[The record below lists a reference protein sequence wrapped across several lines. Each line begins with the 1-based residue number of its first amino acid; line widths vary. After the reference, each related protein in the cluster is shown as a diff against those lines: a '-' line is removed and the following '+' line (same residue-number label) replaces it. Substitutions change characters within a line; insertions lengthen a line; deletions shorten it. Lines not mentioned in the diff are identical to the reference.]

1 MPLDTTA
8 KRDTTATQVTAA
20 KRDSKAGGAFFL
32 FRGMGAAGTIST
44 MKDLTE
50 SSIVKNILQMAV
62 PIAAGMFF
70 QTLYFLIDLYFV
82 SSLGSEALAGVGA
95 AGNVMFIVLA
105 LTQVLGVGTV
115 TLISHA
121 AGRKDPAD
129 ATLVFNQSLAL
140 SASCALITVLLG
152 YGFAAHYMQALGSD
166 AATVSA
172 GTRYLYWFLPSLAL
186 QFALVVM
193 GSALRGTG
201 IVQPTIIVQMMTVAL
216 NALLAPILI
225 VGWLTGIKLGVAGA
239 GLASSLSVGVGV
251 VMLGLYFH
259 RLEKYVAF
267 DSSQWRPRFEV
278 WGRLLRVGLPAGGEF
293 ALMFVFMA
301 VMYWIIR
308 RFGPDAQAGFG
319 IGMRVMQSMFLPAMA
334 VAFAAAPIVGQN
346 FAAGKFNRVRETYGL
361 AVLMGS
367 CIMVCLTLY
376 CQWGSAAAIRAFT
389 HDATAQAVGGQFL
402 QIISWN
408 FLASGVVFT
417 SSAVFQGLGN
427 TLPAVW
433 SSATRI
439 LTFVVPAVWLAA
451 QPHFQLV
458 QLWYASVASVALQ
471 AIFSLWLVLREFRRL
486 GLQLDN
492 EKDAVVSL
500 QPLPRK

>member
-1 MPLDTTA
+1 
-8 KRDTTATQVTAA
+8 
-20 KRDSKAGGAFFL
+20 
-32 FRGMGAAGTIST
+32 
-44 MKDLTE
+44 MKDLTD
-50 SSIVKNILQMAV
+50 SSIAKNIVQMAV
-62 PIAAGMFF
+62 PIMAGMFF

-82 SSLGSEALAGVGA
+82 SSLGSAALAGVGA
-95 AGNVMFIVLA
+95 AGNIMFIVLA

-115 TLISHA
+115 SLISHA
-121 AGRKDPAD
+121 AGRKDQAD
-129 ATLVFNQSLAL
+129 ATLIFNQSLAL
-140 SASCALITVLLG
+140 SASCALITLVLG
-152 YGFAAHYMQALGSD
+152 YGLSVFYMRALGSS

-172 GTRYLYWFLPSLAL
+172 GMEYLHWFLPSLAL

-201 IVQPTIIVQMMTVAL
+201 IVQPTILVQIFTVAL

-225 VGWLTGIKLGVAGA
+225 VGWLTGFKMGVAGA
-239 GLASSLSVGVGV
+239 GLASSLAVAAGV
-251 VMLGLYFH
+251 VMLALYFQ
-259 RLEKYVAF
+259 RLEKYVVF

-278 WGRLLRVGLPAGGEF
+278 WSRLLRVGLPAGGEF

-319 IGMRVMQSMFLPAMA
+319 VGMRVMQSMFLPAMA

-346 FAAGKFNRVRETYGL
+346 YAAGKFHRVRETYGL
-361 AVLMGS
+361 ALLFGS

-389 HDATAQAVGGQFL
+389 HDPTAQAVGSQFL
-402 QIISWN
+402 QVISWN
-408 FLASGVVFT
+408 FLASGLVFT

-427 TLPAVW
+427 TMPAVW
-433 SSATRI
+433 SSASRI
-439 LTFVVPAVWLAA
+439 VTFVLPALWLAA
-451 QPHFQLV
+451 QPQFQLV

-471 AIFSLWLVLREFRRL
+471 ALFSLWLVRNEFRRRIPAESP
-486 GLQLDN
+486 GGIRSS
-492 EKDAVVSL
+492 EAT
-500 QPLPRK
+500 